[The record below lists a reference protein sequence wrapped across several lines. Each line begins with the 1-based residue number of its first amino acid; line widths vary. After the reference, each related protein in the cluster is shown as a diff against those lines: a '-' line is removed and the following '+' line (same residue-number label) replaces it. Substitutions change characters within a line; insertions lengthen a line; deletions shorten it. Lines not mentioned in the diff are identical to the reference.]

1 MEWDEF
7 KNLKLG
13 SNAKS
18 NYEYKETLT
27 DINCPICGD
36 KIYRDD
42 SVILTSIPPK
52 YRYFCKKCKW
62 NSYA

>member
-1 MEWDEF
+1 MTWQEF
-7 KNLKLG
+7 RDIKLEKG
-13 SNAKS
+13 TRSR
-18 NYEYKETLT
+18 YEYKEILT
-27 DINCPICGD
+27 DIECPICGD

-52 YRYFCKKCKW
+52 YRYFCKKCNW